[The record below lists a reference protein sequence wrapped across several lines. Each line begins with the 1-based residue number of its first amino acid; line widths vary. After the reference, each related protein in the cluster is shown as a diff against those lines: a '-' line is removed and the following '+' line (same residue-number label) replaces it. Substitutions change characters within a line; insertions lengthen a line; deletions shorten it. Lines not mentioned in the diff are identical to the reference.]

1 MALKSSLLLSL
12 GICKRSPTT
21 TGYLNSIWDSQAFSL
36 CLLPGAFQFIFCL
49 EHALCH
55 LPATSASWVAA
66 LPRCPSVYS
75 SNTVALR
82 LPGSRPLASLKVLSN
97 GCAYSHALDLRAR
110 ARAGREQA
118 GQGRA
123 RACWGLGTYWES
135 GMHCLEVLGS
145 GQTYACTSPLH
156 LRLHLQLCSSR
167 RGQNF
172 PKQSGVLSTL
182 GRSKGTDMTARP
194 SANFCSGCLTTLA
207 HHPPPGML
215 DKGEK
220 GARAYA

>member
-36 CLLPGAFQFIFCL
+36 CLLPGAFQYIFCL

-110 ARAGREQA
+110 ARAGRQQGAGRA
-118 GQGRA
+118 GQG
-123 RACWGLGTYWES
+123 
-135 GMHCLEVLGS
+135 
-145 GQTYACTSPLH
+145 
-156 LRLHLQLCSSR
+156 
-167 RGQNF
+167 
-172 PKQSGVLSTL
+172 
-182 GRSKGTDMTARP
+182 
-194 SANFCSGCLTTLA
+194 
-207 HHPPPGML
+207 PGML
-215 DKGEK
+215 GPGDLLGVRNALPG
-220 GARAYA
+220 GARKWADLCLHLSSASQTSPSALFLQAWAKFPQTEWCSEHPREK